1 VGWIWIVD
9 WISDALDGVSKEH
22 LPKVLQFH
30 RGWRR
35 TRMEDR
41 PITCRGVIAEAMKHG
56 EQDAT
61 LLQSDTKMEK
71 LLGQREAIEN
81 GDIAKIAKETGIE
94 LTHTQ
99 LVAVLKRIMA
109 MAAAVPV
116 LQNRGSQQLQLRLR
130 QGTGNGDIGETLAQD
145 VAPIVDI
152 EGQAGALPPLVGNSE
167 PQPVKQVVQATVAAA
182 GPDVVESE
190 SPALEEDGD
199 SGGMDLHDNNEEQAE
214 SSKSKR
220 NRVARERKQKKRA
233 AEKASESRVQ
243 KTARLDQQSKQKAE
257 SRKKLRGSTKGL
269 EQQLQKDAAHKR
281 RQRERAEEGGQ
292 GPGQGA

>member
-1 VGWIWIVD
+1 
-9 WISDALDGVSKEH
+9 
-22 LPKVLQFH
+22 
-30 RGWRR
+30 
-35 TRMEDR
+35 
-41 PITCRGVIAEAMKHG
+41 MKHG